1 MSRFFFCLLLFVMF
15 SVNAQ
20 STVVTFQSATEQAAL
35 LELYTSEGCSSCPPA
50 EAWLSG
56 LKESP
61 GLWKDFVP
69 LAFHVDYWDDLGWRD
84 PWAERGFS
92 DRQRAYAESWHNEN
106 IYTPGFVLN
115 GKEWSDS
122 SGRKD
127 GLKPSGAKAG
137 VLAVSS
143 SDTNR
148 WQVNFA
154 PVNTDGQNYEVH
166 AALLAGDLSSDVK
179 AGENRGRRLNHDF
192 AVLTLVNAPLVRSG
206 GLVQGDFVLT
216 MPRNAAGSSLALAIW
231 ITRTGNLGP
240 LQATGGWLVRP
251 VSGR

>member
-1 MSRFFFCLLLFVMF
+1 
-15 SVNAQ
+15 
-20 STVVTFQSATEQAAL
+20 
-35 LELYTSEGCSSCPPA
+35 
-50 EAWLSG
+50 
-56 LKESP
+56 
-61 GLWKDFVP
+61 
-69 LAFHVDYWDDLGWRD
+69 VDYWDYLGWRD

-92 DRQRAYAESWHNEN
+92 DRQRAYAERWHNEN

-216 MPRNAAGSSLALAIW
+216 MPPTTTGVSLALAFW
-231 ITRTGNLGP
+231 ITRTGSLGP

-251 VSGR
+251 VSG